1 MNKPEVE
8 SVVNALQ
15 AEALALDM
23 AAQTADREPRE
34 AQWMIQMASRLD
46 DIAERLQVDG
56 GGL

>member
-15 AEALALDM
+15 AEAWALDM